1 MEIRFIFV
9 AALIAVILHL
19 TSGAPAYGQSKVD
32 SLRELMREQAT
43 ERAERGQTADL
54 EVLITEEANREVS
67 RARRTGRSSNIQI
80 RRGDTSGVDQE
91 QLGEGNHQSVN
102 VGAGD

>member
-9 AALIAVILHL
+9 AALIAASLSL
-19 TSGAPAYGQSKVD
+19 GGGAPAYAQSTVD

-43 ERAERGQTADL
+43 ERAERGQVADL
-54 EVLITEEANREVS
+54 EVLITEEAEREVS
-67 RARRTGRSSNIQI
+67 RSRRRGRSSNIQI